1 MAFHVFRGHIVSE
14 RQIYY
19 IGTSLAPKPLV
30 IFRSLDELI
39 KYFPPIE
46 SSDEISFAL
55 PVNLQPSSGNS
66 YEVMSEE
73 EQQLLLRA
81 LHLLPWDIEAS
92 EEGKGR
98 SMRR

>member
-1 MAFHVFRGHIVSE
+1 MAFHVFRGHLASE

-39 KYFPPIE
+39 KYFPPVK
-46 SSDEISFAL
+46 SSDEISFEL

-66 YEVMSEE
+66 YEAMSEE

-81 LHLLPWDIEAS
+81 LNLLPWDMAS
-92 EEGKGR
+92 EEGGGR